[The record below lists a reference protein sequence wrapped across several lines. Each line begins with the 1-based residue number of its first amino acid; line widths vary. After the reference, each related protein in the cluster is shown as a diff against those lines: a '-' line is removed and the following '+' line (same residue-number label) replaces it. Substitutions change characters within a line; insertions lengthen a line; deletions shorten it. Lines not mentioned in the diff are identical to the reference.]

1 MTMPPSTQ
9 PSDLHRSVGQLLDV
23 RAVAAA
29 LGCST
34 RNVYRLADAGKMPPP
49 IKLGTLVRW
58 RAAEIEIWIADGCP
72 PCRTGRG

>member
-1 MTMPPSTQ
+1 MTIPPPTQ
-9 PSDLHRSVGQLLDV
+9 HGSSSRPAGRLHDV

-29 LGCST
+29 LDCST
-34 RNVYRLADAGKMPPP
+34 RHVFRLADAGKMPRP

-58 RAAEIEIWIADGCP
+58 RAAEIEDWIADGCP

>member
-1 MTMPPSTQ
+1 MTTPPPTQ
-9 PSDLHRSVGQLLDV
+9 HGSSSRSAGLLLDV

-29 LGCST
+29 LGCSS
-34 RNVYRLADAGKMPPP
+34 RNVYRLADAGKMPRP